1 MMEAAS
7 SYKIYPSVIYM
18 VSYPEDG
25 FFITTLRTAN
35 FIKDTFYC
43 KGGCLVFA

>member
-7 SYKIYPSVIYM
+7 SYEIYPCVCV

-25 FFITTLRTAN
+25 FFISALRTAN

-43 KGGCLVFA
+43 KGGYLVFIS